1 MNLNSDTYSPL
12 LRICAW
18 IMLAVGVVAFLA
30 IAIAM
35 SGSSTPGSSTPGSST
50 APPPSIVPSNPR
62 TLMFVVGLVFMFQ
75 GVLLF
80 ALLMVIA
87 SMADNLQRIRENT
100 EQLKGIE

>member
-1 MNLNSDTYSPL
+1 MNLNSDTFTPL

-18 IMLAVGVVAFLA
+18 IMLVVGMVAFLA

-35 SGSSTPGSSTPGSST
+35 SGPSTPGSST
-50 APPPSIVPSNPR
+50 ATPPSIVPSNPR
-62 TLMFVVGLVFMFQ
+62 TLMFVFGLVFMFQ

-87 SMADNLQRIRENT
+87 SMADNLQHIRENT
-100 EQLKGIE
+100 ERLKGIE

>member
-1 MNLNSDTYSPL
+1 MNLNSDTFTPL

-18 IMLAVGVVAFLA
+18 IMFAAGIVAFLA
-30 IAIAM
+30 IAITM
-35 SGSSTPGSSTPGSST
+35 SSSST
-50 APPPSIVPSNPR
+50 AAQPSLVPSNPR
-62 TLMFVVGLVFMFQ
+62 TFMFVFALMFLFQ

-100 EQLKGIE
+100 EQMVDGEAAK

>member
-1 MNLNSDTYSPL
+1 MNLNSDTFTPL

-35 SGSSTPGSSTPGSST
+35 SGSSTPGSST
-50 APPPSIVPSNPR
+50 AAPPSIVPSNPR

-87 SMADNLQRIRENT
+87 SMADNLQHIRENT
-100 EQLKGIE
+100 ERLKGVE